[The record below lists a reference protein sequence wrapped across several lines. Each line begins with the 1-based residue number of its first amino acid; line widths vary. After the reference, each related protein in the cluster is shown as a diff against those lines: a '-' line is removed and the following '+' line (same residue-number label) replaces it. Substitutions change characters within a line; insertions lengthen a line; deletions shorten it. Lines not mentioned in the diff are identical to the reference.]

1 MSMRTLL
8 LLIPLLA
15 SQAQAESAPHWRT
28 LAAKGQEEAGFEVRA
43 RAFRQVDDASAQL
56 TALADGART
65 LVLPLPEG
73 GETGFMLTLN
83 DLLPAELAAK
93 YPGIL
98 TFSGQSLQDE
108 RDTGRF
114 ELGPLGFHGM
124 FHYQGRLIFVDPLG
138 DGLGYV
144 VYDQRDALSPLE
156 QQADEVL
163 GQPRALARSVLVSG
177 NERRRYVIAISASG
191 EYTQYQGG
199 SVAQGLAAIATLLN
213 RVNEVYQR
221 DLGVNFQLVANNDLI
236 IYTNPATD
244 PFQNDSSD
252 MTKNQSVQTAAL
264 GATPFDIGHVLN
276 TGGGGLAMLGS
287 LCVANLK
294 SQGMTGSTTPV
305 GDAFFIDYVAHE
317 LGHQLGADHTFNGT
331 TGDCGSGSRTAAQ
344 AWEPGSGSSIM
355 GYAGLCGEESL
366 QESSLPYFHSK
377 SIEQMREHMGLYQS
391 CGTREVL
398 SNNAPQV
405 AAGNDYVIP
414 ASTPFL
420 LNGGGSDLDGDSLSY
435 NWEQLDRG
443 AASTSLATMVDDG
456 SRPIFPFVAP
466 GTSSQRLLPSLSSLQ
481 SGTLAKGE
489 AWPTTNRTL
498 HFRLTARDGK
508 GGVGSDEMQVQVVN
522 TGSPFTLTAP
532 LSGTLSEGQSLA
544 IRWQVAGSQSAPI
557 SCSRVDVAL
566 SADDGHAWSPLASAM
581 PNSGSTT
588 LTLPTLPVTS
598 QGRLKLSCNGNIFFA
613 LSPRLSLAGSG
624 STIGAV
630 SPAPTAPSDDSSG
643 GGGGG
648 SLSLW
653 TLLLLA
659 LGSALRQL
667 GGQMKLL
674 LALGVLL
681 LAGCQA
687 DASPQAGMPSGVETP
702 GVAQALD
709 EHLARGD
716 HRVIIRAGRGQMV
729 PGIPAEQQ
737 EAVKARCG
745 MRYLEGLGDLVRPG
759 QEAQQQALTDF
770 AADYNRQML
779 VHCPRAEKA
788 K

>member
-1 MSMRTLL
+1 MMALSGPDDKDIQMMSMRTLL
-8 LLIPLLA
+8 LLIPLMA
-15 SQAQAESAPHWRT
+15 SQVQAEPAPHWRT
-28 LAAKGQEEAGFEVRA
+28 LAARGQEEAGLAVRA

-73 GETGFMLTLN
+73 GEVGFILTLN
-83 DLLPAELAAK
+83 DLLPAALAAK

-124 FHYQGRLIFVDPLG
+124 FHYQGRLIFVDPLRN
-138 DGLGYV
+138 GLGYV

-163 GQPRALARSVLVSG
+163 GQPLAAARAVLVSG

-191 EYTQYQGG
+191 EYTQYHTGTKAG
-199 SVAQGLAAIATLLN
+199 ALAAIATLLN

-221 DLGVNFQLVANNDLI
+221 DLGVNFQLVANNDLV
-236 IYTNPATD
+236 IYTDPATD
-244 PFQNDSSD
+244 PFSNDSSD
-252 MTKNQSVQTAAL
+252 MAKNQSVQATAL

-276 TGGGGLAMLGS
+276 TGGGGLAVLGS

-294 SQGMTGSTTPV
+294 SQGMTGSSAPV

-331 TGDCGSGSRTAAQ
+331 SGDCGSGSRIAAQ

-355 GYAGLCGEESL
+355 GYAGLCGEEDL
-366 QESSLPYFHSK
+366 QDGSLPYFHSK
-377 SIEQMREHMGLYQS
+377 SIEQMREHIGFYQS
-391 CGTREVL
+391 CGIREAL

-414 ASTPFL
+414 ANTPFL

-466 GTSSQRLLPSLSSLQ
+466 GTSSQRLLPSLSALQ
-481 SGTLAKGE
+481 SGILAKGE
-489 AWPTTNRTL
+489 SWPTTNRTL
-498 HFRLTARDGK
+498 NFRLTARDGK
-508 GGVGSDEMQVQVVN
+508 GGVGSDEMQVQVVD
-522 TGSPFTLTAP
+522 TGSPFTLTSP
-532 LSGTLSEGQSLA
+532 LSGTLSEGQALA
-544 IRWQVAGSQSAPI
+544 IRWQVAGSQAAPI
-557 SCSRVDVAL
+557 SCARVDVAL
-566 SADDGHAWSPLASAM
+566 SANDGHAWSPLASAI
-581 PNSGSTT
+581 PNSGNAS

-613 LSPRLSLAGSG
+613 LSPRLSLTGSG
-624 STIGAV
+624 STIGTV
-630 SPAPTAPSDDSSG
+630 SPAPTVPTDDSSG

-653 TLLLLA
+653 SLLLLA
-659 LGSALRQL
+659 LGGAMRR
-667 GGQMKLL
+667 
-674 LALGVLL
+674 
-681 LAGCQA
+681 
-687 DASPQAGMPSGVETP
+687 
-702 GVAQALD
+702 
-709 EHLARGD
+709 RGD
-716 HRVIIRAGRGQMV
+716 R
-729 PGIPAEQQ
+729 
-737 EAVKARCG
+737 
-745 MRYLEGLGDLVRPG
+745 
-759 QEAQQQALTDF
+759 
-770 AADYNRQML
+770 
-779 VHCPRAEKA
+779 
-788 K
+788 